1 MTRTDRRARL
11 LGAGAMATL
20 LAALLFWRTLMSV
33 VPDGRGCGGRV
44 FGWGPVP
51 GIRYADRPAGLD
63 AAGEAACRAAATSLW
78 SVGAVFAAVAL
89 VLAVLALRSW
99 RRGRG
104 QRRVRRE

>member
-1 MTRTDRRARL
+1 MDRRTRM

-44 FGWGPVP
+44 FGWGPVT
-51 GIRYADRPAGLD
+51 GIRYGDRPAGLD
-63 AAGEAACRAAATSLW
+63 AVGEAACRAAATPLW
-78 SVGAVFAAVAL
+78 WAGAAFAAAAV

-99 RRGRG
+99 CRGRA